1 MLLPST
7 RLQLTRRCMKPWI
20 PRIQSIW
27 FRSYSTTPSLYL
39 REQTSTMQAP
49 PGQRGNPL
57 AGASDYNVDH
67 MHSSEPFYQDHFN
80 VETFFMPSR
89 PKRPRRHRAIDQ
101 PEHHITEL
109 DQGPS
114 EVYKHHPMLS
124 SAFDWSP
131 FLHPDE
137 LPEMKVD
144 IEELENEYVIHAEV
158 PGVQK
163 KDIHLHVHGNYITI
177 RAEKK
182 MLTTSDGGVVDQRA
196 AQTGASPARGEPTP
210 DDIPS
215 SASPTA
221 SEEAVAAD
229 KVDAPLPKYHRRT
242 ERTYGL
248 VQRTFQL
255 PNDSVPEQI
264 KATYDAGVLTITV
277 PRTQQQ
283 AEKLGKE
290 VNIL

>member
-1 MLLPST
+1 M
-7 RLQLTRRCMKPWI
+7 Q
-20 PRIQSIW
+20 
-27 FRSYSTTPSLYL
+27 TPPI
-39 REQTSTMQAP
+39 E
-49 PGQRGNPL
+49 RGNPL

-67 MHSSEPFYQDHFN
+67 MHSSDPFYQDHFN
-80 VETFFMPSR
+80 VETFFMPR
-89 PKRPRRHRAIDQ
+89 RQRRPRRHRAIDQ

-109 DQGPS
+109 PQAPS

-131 FLHPDE
+131 YMHSDE
-137 LPEMKVD
+137 AVPEMKVD
-144 IEELENEYVIHAEV
+144 IEELDNEYVIHAEV

-163 KDIHLHVHGNYITI
+163 KDIHVHVRGNYITI

-182 MLTTSDGGVVDQRA
+182 MVTTSGGGIEDQRA
-196 AQTGASPARGEPTP
+196 SQTGASPARGKPTP

-229 KVDAPLPKYHRRT
+229 KVDVPLPKYQRRT

-248 VQRTFQL
+248 VERAFTL
-255 PNDSVPEQI
+255 PNDSIPEKI
-264 KATYDAGVLTITV
+264 EARYEAGVLSIVV
-277 PRTQQQ
+277 PRTQHQD
-283 AEKLGKE
+283 EKLGQE
-290 VNIL
+290 VRIL